1 MKYFDYDNKN
11 LAHNLTLTTDTNN
24 LDLSKFAPG
33 TKYYWWY
40 TERSKS
46 KKTTKRTVVMIE
58 STIGEVRITW
68 GRYRT
73 LLIEI
78 ENTFPKYVSKAIE
91 DKYICILTLED
102 VFFTKEECL
111 ENIHKEMNDSEI
123 KEIKEV
129 IQPQRDV
136 WENLLKEWNKT
147 PTKQESTTTQNVKED
162 NLLL

>member
-11 LAHNLTLTTDTNN
+11 LAHNLTLTTENYN

-147 PTKQESTTTQNVKED
+147 PTKQESTTIQNVKED

>member
-11 LAHNLTLTTDTNN
+11 LVHNLTLTTENYN

>member
-1 MKYFDYDNKN
+1 MENFDFDKTIHKLN
-11 LAHNLTLTTDTNN
+11 LVTDTNN

-46 KKTTKRTVVMIE
+46 KRATKKTVIVNE

-68 GRYRT
+68 GPYRT
-73 LLIEI
+73 LFIEI
-78 ENTFPKYVSKAIE
+78 ENTFPEYVNNDIKNE
-91 DKYICILTLED
+91 YLCTLTLD
-102 VFFTKEECL
+102 DFFFTKEECL
-111 ENIHKEMNDSEI
+111 EDIHKEMKDSEI
-123 KEIKEV
+123 KEIKEKV
-129 IQPQRDV
+129 QPQRYV

-147 PTKQESTTTQNVKED
+147 PTKQESTTIQNVKED

>member
-68 GRYRT
+68 GPYRT
-73 LLIEI
+73 LFIEI
-78 ENTFPKYVSKAIE
+78 ENAFPKYVSKAIE

-111 ENIHKEMNDSEI
+111 ENIHKEINDSEI

-147 PTKQESTTTQNVKED
+147 PTKQESTTIQNIKED

>member
-11 LAHNLTLTTDTNN
+11 LAHNLTLTTENYN

-111 ENIHKEMNDSEI
+111 ENIHKEINDSEI

-147 PTKQESTTTQNVKED
+147 PTKQESTTIQNVKED

>member
-147 PTKQESTTTQNVKED
+147 PTKQESTTIQNVKED

>member
-46 KKTTKRTVVMIE
+46 KRATKQTVIVCE

-147 PTKQESTTTQNVKED
+147 PTKQESTTIQNIKED

>member
-11 LAHNLTLTTDTNN
+11 LAHNLTLTTENYN

-68 GRYRT
+68 GPYRT
-73 LLIEI
+73 LFIEI
-78 ENTFPKYVSKAIE
+78 ENTFPEYVNNDIKNE
-91 DKYICILTLED
+91 YLCTLTLD
-102 VFFTKEECL
+102 DFFFTKEECL
-111 ENIHKEMNDSEI
+111 ENIHKEMKDSEI
-123 KEIKEV
+123 KEIKEKV
-129 IQPQRDV
+129 QPQRHV

-147 PTKQESTTTQNVKED
+147 PNKQESTTTQNVKED

>member
-11 LAHNLTLTTDTNN
+11 LVHNLTLTTENYN

-46 KKTTKRTVVMIE
+46 KRATKQTVVVSE

-111 ENIHKEMNDSEI
+111 ENIHKEMKDSEI
-123 KEIKEV
+123 KEIKEIV
-129 IQPQRDV
+129 QPQRNV

-147 PTKQESTTTQNVKED
+147 PTKQESKTIQNVKED

>member
-11 LAHNLTLTTDTNN
+11 LAHNLILTTENYN

-147 PTKQESTTTQNVKED
+147 PTKQESTTIQNVKED

>member
-11 LAHNLTLTTDTNN
+11 LAHNLTLTTENYN

-147 PTKQESTTTQNVKED
+147 PTKQESTITQNVKED

>member
-11 LAHNLTLTTDTNN
+11 LAHNLTLTTENYN

-40 TERSKS
+40 TERSKY

-73 LLIEI
+73 LFIEI
-78 ENTFPKYVSKAIE
+78 ENTFPEYVSKAIE